1 MKSLENDPQQENMA
15 RELQNAMYAFFKGF
29 EFEEELKKL
38 PPLEESL
45 KIELVNLANFST
57 MARSGVIRDFGMK
70 KDVIFVPAAEMPTRF
85 TQQLS
90 CLATGCMLA
99 NKGPLTDM
107 DMKIL
112 YKVALDS
119 IPQTNKMV
127 MNEMARADNQT
138 TAEIA
143 TALGY
148 PTEPIKIY
156 LENLALLKVCR
167 RIKDSGRADR
177 WTMNEEFSD
186 IVRNYEHI
194 EQLTDEEIRLRK
206 EDAAAEVEDANA
218 PSDGWDSFTD
228 LPVQTT

>member
-1 MKSLENDPQQENMA
+1 MD
-15 RELQNAMYAFFKGF
+15 
-29 EFEEELKKL
+29 LKK
-38 PPLEESL
+38 
-45 KIELVNLANFST
+45 ELVNLANFST

-70 KDVIFVPAAEMPTRF
+70 KDVIFVPAPEMPTRF

-127 MNEMARADNQT
+127 MNEMAKLDAQT

-156 LENLALLKVCR
+156 LENLALLKVCKR
-167 RIKDSGRADR
+167 VKDGGKADR
-177 WTMNEEFSD
+177 WTMNAEFSD
-186 IVRNYEHI
+186 IVRNYEGI
-194 EQLTDEEIRLRK
+194 EQLSDEEIRIRK
-206 EDAAAEVEDANA
+206 EDAAFEHGDADA
-218 PSDGWDSFTD
+218 PDDDDWGEFSDI
-228 LPVQTT
+228 PQTT